1 MKKCT
6 ELNFK
11 KERRK
16 KKPFYLLITLSE
28 NTLRQ
33 ELLCALVDVMLT
45 QLEIHQKF
53 PNPVCRCL
61 RFHH

>member
-1 MKKCT
+1 MHSAN
-6 ELNFK
+6 LK
-11 KERRK
+11 KEEWGEEGDA
-16 KKPFYLLITLSE
+16 FYLLITLQR
-28 NTLRQ
+28 TLWQ

-45 QLEIHQKF
+45 CFDMHEEF